1 VVDRIDE
8 HHRPLQYIP
17 RAKLVEALRAVARLR
32 GERFH
37 RDFVPSKAIR
47 LGKPTDQDT
56 VALTLVAANCGRRN
70 FAAQRLRKI
79 NPELSFRHL
88 ETRNG

>member
-1 VVDRIDE
+1 MVDRIDE

-47 LGKPTDQDT
+47 LGKPTDQDI
-56 VALTLVAANCGRRN
+56 VALTLVGANCGRRN

-88 ETRNG
+88 ENRNG